1 MLIDHPA
8 SELFHHYQAN
18 NCTTSLSKFL
28 GAVRQRFDPTYYENY
43 VGLLSKLSQTT
54 TVMDY
59 QSEYEAI
66 LNKVPGV
73 PESSLIAMY
82 VAGLKQP
89 VQREVNHCNPT
100 TLLMEFTLAREL
112 SACHQEVVTTYDSGS
127 CRARSTRLPPSIGEG
142 ILPMLPSYG
151 CQPLATSH
159 SRDKPAN
166 LLIAYLTNAEK
177 ARKAL
182 RALKGLVRL
191 QAIIRGRAVRR
202 QTIDTL
208 KRLQSIVSIQSE
220 LHAQSCNLVKN
231 TADLQEKQYQDI
243 KIDMN
248 SHRGW
253 DNRILSKEEANAMF
267 LSKMDAAI
275 KRERIRE
282 YWLTHRR
289 SSEGEWRPQIKQRYW
304 LEQWVDAQLAK
315 REDLVNLDTDIC
327 AGARMRN
334 EFEQR
339 ESKTISLRQYRSE
352 GTPRRSFQHKRQH
365 SIGDDSP
372 RVSRSVP
379 TYMAAT
385 ESAKA
390 KARSLSSPRMR
401 PMKFDAYSDI
411 NSPYKYKLSPISSI
425 NSEMTVKSKVLNPS
439 SLSQRSPCLK
449 SIAAPVRSSRSL
461 KNVRLESDF

>member
-1 MLIDHPA
+1 MAKKKRSWCNVLKRLILLRREATLEKGKRKRPFGRLKIKWSSLFSTPPQPQPQTGHEEGEEDQQQKNCVAVTAEPA
-8 SELFHHYQAN
+8 ETPQQYSY
-18 NCTTSLSKFL
+18 SYD
-28 GAVRQRFDPTYYENY
+28 RQ
-43 VGLLSKLSQTT
+43 
-54 TVMDY
+54 
-59 QSEYEAI
+59 I
-66 LNKVPGV
+66 LN
-73 PESSLIAMY
+73 
-82 VAGLKQP
+82 
-89 VQREVNHCNPT
+89 
-100 TLLMEFTLAREL
+100 LA
-112 SACHQEVVTTYDSGS
+112 
-127 CRARSTRLPPSIGEG
+127 SIKIQTAFRGF
-142 ILPMLPSYG
+142 L
-151 CQPLATSH
+151 
-159 SRDKPAN
+159 
-166 LLIAYLTNAEK
+166 

-282 YWLTHRR
+282 YWLTHKR

-339 ESKTISLRQYRSE
+339 ESKTISLKQYRCE

>member
-1 MLIDHPA
+1 MAKKRRSWCNVLKRLILLGREATLEKGKRKRPFGRLKIKW
-8 SELFHHYQAN
+8 SSLFSTPPQPQPQN
-18 NCTTSLSKFL
+18 EEEEEDQ
-28 GAVRQRFDPTYYENY
+28 RQRNCAAATAEPAHQLKEETPQKYCYGYDR
-43 VGLLSKLSQTT
+43 Q
-54 TVMDY
+54 
-59 QSEYEAI
+59 I
-66 LNKVPGV
+66 LN
-73 PESSLIAMY
+73 
-82 VAGLKQP
+82 
-89 VQREVNHCNPT
+89 
-100 TLLMEFTLAREL
+100 LA
-112 SACHQEVVTTYDSGS
+112 
-127 CRARSTRLPPSIGEG
+127 SIKIQTAFRGF
-142 ILPMLPSYG
+142 L
-151 CQPLATSH
+151 
-159 SRDKPAN
+159 
-166 LLIAYLTNAEK
+166 

-267 LSKMDAAI
+267 LSKMDASM

-289 SSEGEWRPQIKQRYW
+289 SSEGEWRPHIKQRYW

-315 REDLVNLDTDIC
+315 REDLANLDTDIC
-327 AGARMRN
+327 AVARMSN

-339 ESKTISLRQYRSE
+339 ESKTIPLKQYRSE

-365 SIGDDSP
+365 SMGDESP

-401 PMKFDAYSDI
+401 PMKFDAYSEI

-425 NSEMTVKSKVLNPS
+425 NSEMTVKGKALNPS
-439 SLSQRSPCLK
+439 GLSQRSPCLK

-461 KNVRLESDF
+461 RNVRLESDF

>member
-1 MLIDHPA
+1 MAKKKRSWCNALKRLI
-8 SELFHHYQAN
+8 L
-18 NCTTSLSKFL
+18 L
-28 GAVRQRFDPTYYENY
+28 GR
-43 VGLLSKLSQTT
+43 
-54 TVMDY
+54 
-59 QSEYEAI
+59 EATI
-66 LNKVPGV
+66 EKGKRKRPFGRLKIKW
-73 PESSLIAMY
+73 SSLFSTPPQPQPQTGHEEGEEEDQQQKNC
-82 VAGLKQP
+82 VAATAEP
-89 VQREVNHCNPT
+89 AENPQQYSYSYDRQI
-100 TLLMEFTLAREL
+100 MNLA
-112 SACHQEVVTTYDSGS
+112 
-127 CRARSTRLPPSIGEG
+127 SIKIQTAFRGF
-142 ILPMLPSYG
+142 L
-151 CQPLATSH
+151 
-159 SRDKPAN
+159 
-166 LLIAYLTNAEK
+166 